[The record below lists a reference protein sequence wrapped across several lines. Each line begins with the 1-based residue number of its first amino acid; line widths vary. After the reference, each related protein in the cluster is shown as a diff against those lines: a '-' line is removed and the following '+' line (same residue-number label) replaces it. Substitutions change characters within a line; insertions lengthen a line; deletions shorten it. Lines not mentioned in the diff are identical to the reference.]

1 VSDKKFVSNFITML
15 TGNTISQLIPFL
27 VASFLTRIYLPSE
40 FGVFSNVLA
49 ISTLFGIV
57 SCGRLELAIPLPK
70 EKNESQDILFT
81 ALFFTFLITIL
92 SFVIFILKN
101 HIGSFYRDNNLSN
114 YLLYIPICVLS
125 FGLLGVTNNWILR
138 NNEYKV
144 LSTIKIIQSIIN
156 NFGALLFGIIGFGI
170 HGLIIAWLLS
180 QFIPIFF
187 ILFKEKISWKKERF
201 SFRTI
206 KQVLK
211 KYKDFPLINSLHAF
225 TDIFATQVILFWM
238 ISAFFGEDNLGL
250 FAQMNKYIKAPIV
263 LITSAVSQ
271 IFYVEVSKAINDKRF
286 IMPYLKQA
294 IKTTIFFAI
303 PFSLVILFFAPQLF
317 SIYLGK
323 KFIDY
328 GLAGE
333 MAQAILPILFLMFI
347 ISPISGLPI
356 LFKKQT
362 KAFSMSLFGYGIAIL
377 GLFVG
382 DFYNLTIFNSLII
395 YSCMFSIYYIM
406 LLLWYIKMIKSH
418 DFHLKV

>member
-1 VSDKKFVSNFITML
+1 
-15 TGNTISQLIPFL
+15 
-27 VASFLTRIYLPSE
+27 
-40 FGVFSNVLA
+40 
-49 ISTLFGIV
+49 
-57 SCGRLELAIPLPK
+57 
-70 EKNESQDILFT
+70 
-81 ALFFTFLITIL
+81 
-92 SFVIFILKN
+92 
-101 HIGSFYRDNNLSN
+101 
-114 YLLYIPICVLS
+114 
-125 FGLLGVTNNWILR
+125 
-138 NNEYKV
+138 
-144 LSTIKIIQSIIN
+144 
-156 NFGALLFGIIGFGI
+156 
-170 HGLIIAWLLS
+170 
-180 QFIPIFF
+180 
-187 ILFKEKISWKKERF
+187 
-201 SFRTI
+201 
-206 KQVLK
+206 
-211 KYKDFPLINSLHAF
+211 
-225 TDIFATQVILFWM
+225 M